1 MDKETYNRV
10 KAAVAVGVG
19 IVMAISVLRNSWALA
34 MGIVA
39 LAMVILY
46 TAKKRVDIILYDERT
61 KTVREKAAN
70 TTLGIVTVMFAA
82 VGLVLIETS
91 YWGYTVNRSYG
102 YLFAYLAL
110 IIMAINSF
118 FNWYYNNRLG
128 G

>member
-70 TTLGIVTVMFAA
+70 ATLGIVTIMFATL
-82 VGLVLIETS
+82 GLALIETS